1 MSRPSLKLPRS
12 LVPLSILCSLGN
24 VIAAPPEEPRAMI
37 TVPRSDVRVTPL
49 VTGERRTPGIVQVMT
64 IPLPIDLFSEP
75 PPPGEPPVPVR
86 IEFDDDIVVE
96 LVEQKRLVRN
106 GKTYVFGVDQTREYS
121 EFVFMREA
129 DSIRRGE
136 IQFDD
141 MVVTFTRPMPAGGR
155 VEFRVITWDPNDL
168 PEEGQPNEVGLPDAS
183 PEKDTGPVSTDDMTD
198 PSVDRTAD
206 LTVPDDPI
214 DVTILVVYT
223 QEAEDEV
230 LDKLGEDITDTI
242 DWHTQLASLRLEN
255 QVGVRL
261 TLAGPI
267 KVDYTEAEW
276 MHTDLERL
284 ECPCDDRIEE
294 VGDNHLNEVFD
305 YWTPMGADIV
315 SLWINSNTESG
326 YANIM
331 SNVSPD
337 FAPRAANVV
346 SWKGA
351 VARKSMDHEIGH
363 LFGARHDWGQDD
375 TDNKPFSFNHGFVNV
390 DASQVTIM
398 AYTST
403 CWSFGVDC
411 LRAGKWSNPGLIPAN
426 SWGLPITHDYAAFNA
441 LTVSLT
447 APIVAG
453 FDLKKNLVGCCVN
466 YGGIFFRD
474 YRPGPCP

>member
-1 MSRPSLKLPRS
+1 MSPRS
-12 LVPLSILCSLGN
+12 LRLLGAMVPLSILCSLGDAY
-24 VIAAPPEEPRAMI
+24 AAPPENPRAMI
-37 TVPRSDVRVTPL
+37 TVPRSDVRLTPV
-49 VTGERRTPGIVQVMT
+49 VTGERRTPGIVQVAT
-64 IPLPIDLFSEP
+64 IPLPVDLFSEP

-86 IEFDDDIVVE
+86 IEFDEDIVVE
-96 LVEQKRLVRN
+96 LVEQRRLVRS
-106 GKTYVFGVDQTREYS
+106 GKTYVFGIDQTREYS

-129 DSIRRGE
+129 DSIQRGE
-136 IQFDD
+136 IQFDGK
-141 MVVTFTRPMPAGGR
+141 VITFTRPRPAGGR
-155 VEFRVITWDPNDL
+155 IEFKVVTWDPNDL
-168 PEEGQPNEVGLPDAS
+168 PQEGQPNEVGNREETPVIDA
-183 PEKDTGPVSTDDMTD
+183 GPVNADDISD
-198 PSVDRTAD
+198 PNVTGMEPLAI
-206 LTVPDDPI
+206 PNEPI
-214 DVTILVVYT
+214 EVTILVVYT

-230 LDKLGEDITDTI
+230 LDKLGEDITETI
-242 DWHTQLASLRLEN
+242 VWHTQLASLRLES
-255 QVGVRL
+255 QVGVSL
-261 TLAGPI
+261 ALAGPI

-276 MHTDLERL
+276 MYTDLERL

-305 YWTPMGADIV
+305 YWTSMGADIV
-315 SLWINSNTESG
+315 SLWIQSDKESG

-403 CWSFGVDC
+403 CWSFGVGC
-411 LRAGKWSNPGLIPAN
+411 LRAGKWSNPELIPTD
-426 SWGLPITHDYAAFNA
+426 SWGLPITHDYPAFNA

-447 APIVAG
+447 APIVAD
-453 FDLKKNLVGCCVN
+453 FNLKKNLVGCCVN